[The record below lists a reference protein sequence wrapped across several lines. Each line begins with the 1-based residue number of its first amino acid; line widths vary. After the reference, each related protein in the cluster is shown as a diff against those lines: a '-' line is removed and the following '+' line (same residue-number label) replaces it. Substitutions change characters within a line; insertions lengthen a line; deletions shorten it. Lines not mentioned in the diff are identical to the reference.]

1 MATAPRRYK
10 SATRRKKTSR
20 GRTTARKTAS
30 GGRKKL
36 PNWSLLVL
44 GLAIGLL
51 LAWLIQL
58 VIYGM
63 RNPNSGLN
71 HLMMSSS
78 KPANSKPTTKNTVS
92 AKNHAAK
99 PNYDFYTILPETETP
114 LTDREWVR
122 QKSAPLEK
130 GVSYMLQAASYSAYK
145 DADQLKAKLILN
157 GLSSS
162 IQKVSIENKG
172 TYYRVRV
179 GPFDSTKQVD
189 RARATLA
196 ELGIKPLLLKIANNQ
211 NN

>member
-10 SATRRKKTSR
+10 SATRRKKTTR
-20 GRTTARKTAS
+20 HKATTRKTSA
-30 GGRKKL
+30 GGRRKL

-63 RNPNSGLN
+63 RNPKSGLN
-71 HLMMSSS
+71 HLMTSS
-78 KPANSKPTTKNTVS
+78 KPVASAPTANKNAHTKVSESKPS
-92 AKNHAAK
+92 
-99 PNYDFYTILPETETP
+99 YDFYTILPETETP
-114 LTDREWVR
+114 LTEREWVR
-122 QKSAPLEK
+122 QKSVPAEK
-130 GVSYMLQAASYSAYK
+130 GVSYMLQAASYTAYK

-179 GPFDSTKQVD
+179 GPYASTKQVD
-189 RARATLA
+189 QARQTLA
-196 ELGIKPLLLKIANNQ
+196 GLGIKPLLLKIASQKN
-211 NN
+211 

>member
-1 MATAPRRYK
+1 MAKSPRRYK
-10 SATRRKKTSR
+10 SATRRKKSATR
-20 GRTTARKTAS
+20 KTAARKTTS
-30 GGRKKL
+30 GGRRKL

-63 RNPNSGLN
+63 RNPDSGLN
-71 HLMMSSS
+71 HLMTAS
-78 KPANSKPTTKNTVS
+78 KPAPSKSAANKNLG
-92 AKNHAAK
+92 AKNSSTK

-122 QKSAPLEK
+122 QKSAPVEK

-145 DADQLKAKLILN
+145 DADQLKARLILN

-162 IQKVSIENKG
+162 IQKVSIENRG

-179 GPFDSTKQVD
+179 GPFDSTEQVD
-189 RARATLA
+189 RARETLA
-196 ELGIKPLLLKIANNQ
+196 GLGIKPLLLKIASQKN
-211 NN
+211 

>member
-1 MATAPRRYK
+1 VATAPRRYK

-20 GRTTARKTAS
+20 RKAPARKTSS
-30 GGRKKL
+30 GGSRKL

-63 RNPNSGLN
+63 RNPKSGLN
-71 HLMMSSS
+71 HLMTSS
-78 KPANSKPTTKNTVS
+78 KPAPSRQTDNKETR
-92 AKNHAAK
+92 AKNSNTK
-99 PNYDFYTILPETETP
+99 PSYDFYTILPETETP
-114 LTDREWVR
+114 LTDRDWVR
-122 QKSAPLEK
+122 QKRVPAEK

-157 GLSSS
+157 GLTSS

-179 GPFDSTKQVD
+179 GPFASTKQVD
-189 RARATLA
+189 QARETLA
-196 ELGIKPLLLKIANNQ
+196 GLGIKPLLLKIANQQ
-211 NN
+211 N

>member
-10 SATRRKKTSR
+10 TTSRRKKSTS
-20 GRTTARKTAS
+20 RKTARRTATS
-30 GGRKKL
+30 GGKRKL

-63 RNPNSGLN
+63 RNPDSGLN
-71 HLMMSSS
+71 HLITSS
-78 KPANSKPTTKNTVS
+78 KPSS
-92 AKNHAAK
+92 AKPAPDRNSRTKTAKAK
-99 PNYDFYTILPETETP
+99 PNYDFYTILPETERP
-114 LTDREWVR
+114 LTDREWIQ
-122 QKSAPLEK
+122 QKSAPTEK
-130 GVSYMLQAASYSAYK
+130 GVSYMLQAASYSTYK

-179 GPFDSTKQVD
+179 GPYASTRQVD
-189 RARATLA
+189 QARETLHG
-196 ELGIKPLLLKIANNQ
+196 LGIKPLLLKIANQEN
-211 NN
+211 

>member
-10 SATRRKKTSR
+10 TATRRKKS
-20 GRTTARKTAS
+20 ASRKTARRTTTS
-30 GGRKKL
+30 GGKRKL

-63 RNPNSGLN
+63 RNPESGLN
-71 HLMMSSS
+71 HLITSS
-78 KPANSKPTTKNTVS
+78 KPTSTNPAPDRNSRTNT
-92 AKNHAAK
+92 AKAK
-99 PNYDFYTILPETETP
+99 PSYDFYTILPETETP
-114 LTDREWVR
+114 LTDREWIQ
-122 QKSAPLEK
+122 QKSAPAEK
-130 GVSYMLQAASYSAYK
+130 GVSYMLQAASYSTYK

-179 GPFDSTKQVD
+179 GPYASTRQVD
-189 RARATLA
+189 QARETLNG
-196 ELGIKPLLLKIANNQ
+196 LGIKPLLLKIANQAN
-211 NN
+211 

>member
-10 SATRRKKTSR
+10 TSTRRKKSVTR
-20 GRTTARKTAS
+20 KTTTRKTAS

-58 VIYGM
+58 VIYGI

-71 HLMMSSS
+71 HLMTSS
-78 KPANSKPTTKNTVS
+78 KPASPKAPAKSTQGAKNTTTKPS
-92 AKNHAAK
+92 
-99 PNYDFYTILPETETP
+99 YDFYTILPETETP
-114 LTDREWVR
+114 LTDREWVQ
-122 QKSAPLEK
+122 QKSAPVEK
-130 GVSYMLQAASYSAYK
+130 GVSYLLQAASYSTYK

-162 IQKVSIENKG
+162 IQKVSIEGKG

-179 GPFDSTKQVD
+179 GPYASTKQVD
-189 RARATLA
+189 QARDTLN
-196 ELGIKPLLLKIANNQ
+196 ELGIKPLLLKIASQKN
-211 NN
+211 

>member
-20 GRTTARKTAS
+20 RKTTTRKTAS
-30 GGRKKL
+30 GGSRKL

-63 RNPNSGLN
+63 RNPKSGLN
-71 HLMMSSS
+71 HLMTSST
-78 KPANSKPTTKNTVS
+78 PASSRTRVNKNTG
-92 AKNHAAK
+92 AKNSDAK
-99 PNYDFYTILPETETP
+99 PSYDFYTILPETETP

-122 QKSAPLEK
+122 QKHAPVEK
-130 GVSYMLQAASYSAYK
+130 GVSYMLQAASYSTYK

-179 GPFDSTKQVD
+179 GPFASTKQVD
-189 RARATLA
+189 QARETLA
-196 ELGIKPLLLKIANNQ
+196 TLGIKPLLLKIANQEN
-211 NN
+211 

>member
-20 GRTTARKTAS
+20 RKTSARSTSS
-30 GGRKKL
+30 GGRRKL

-51 LAWLIQL
+51 LAWLIQI

-63 RNPNSGLN
+63 RNPKSGLN
-71 HLMMSSS
+71 HLMTSS
-78 KPANSKPTTKNTVS
+78 KPAPSVQTPHKNINV
-92 AKNHAAK
+92 KNKSAK

-114 LTDREWVR
+114 LTDREWVQ
-122 QKSAPLEK
+122 QKSAPVEK
-130 GVSYMLQAASYSAYK
+130 GVSYMLQAASYSAYE
-145 DADQLKAKLILN
+145 DADQLKAKLIIN
-157 GLSSS
+157 GLPSS

-179 GPFDSTKQVD
+179 GPFASTGQVD
-189 RARATLA
+189 QARETLSS
-196 ELGIKPLLLKIANNQ
+196 LGIKPLLLKIASQKN
-211 NN
+211 